1 MSGFLNPISVPS
13 DTESNNPTPRS
24 VLDDQQR
31 AEDRLTVLERT
42 TA

>member
-1 MSGFLNPISVPS
+1 MSVGDPPIPVDS

-31 AEDRLTVLERT
+31 VADRLTVLERAT
-42 TA
+42 P